1 LAVPAGIHEWEGSAH
16 EFIIVSVSDGV
27 ATLRIQRPAVS
38 NAIDITHHPRM
49 HLALD
54 QIQKGD
60 SGARAVVITG
70 SNDVF
75 CSGLDL
81 HSVDLK
87 TQEARQ
93 RAHFEMR
100 RFMDPLILR
109 LSGFRFPIVAA
120 VNGAAVGA
128 GMSLALASDIII
140 AGESAYFLPSFA
152 RLGLVPDAGITFH
165 LARRIGGGR
174 SLSSLMLAEKID
186 AKTALDWGLAYAVVP
201 DAEVVRARRPWRI
214 GSRPGRARCSA
225 RSARLHASTFD
236 NSLQE
241 QLRAERSAQ
250 EMTLETHDCVE
261 GVRAFFEKREPH
273 FSDRIAG
280 KAQAARGGPH
290 GARMSSGVVRQQP
303 PISRAP
309 ASYHPRLLGER
320 LFRQGAPL
328 HRFVSAS

>member
-1 LAVPAGIHEWEGSAH
+1 MRRGLNNISEGGRREIDGAWRSCEGAKRMNNLS
-16 EFIIVSVSDGV
+16 FTVSDGV
-27 ATLRIQRPAVS
+27 ATLAIQRTAVS
-38 NAIDITHHPRM
+38 NAIDITIIRAM

-54 QIQKGD
+54 QIQKGEG
-60 SGARAVVITG
+60 GARAVVITG

-87 TQEARQ
+87 SQEARQ

-140 AGESAYFLPSFA
+140 AGDNAYFLPSFA

-165 LARRIGGGR
+165 LARRIGAGR
-174 SLSSLMLAEKID
+174 SLSSLMLAERID

-201 DAEVVRARRPWRI
+201 AAEVVLRAQTVAHRLATGPCAVLGQI
-214 GSRPGRARCSA
+214 RA
-225 RSARLHASTFD
+225 LHASTFD
-236 NSLQE
+236 HSLQE

-250 EMTLETHDCVE
+250 EMTLENHDCVE

-273 FSDRIAG
+273 FT
-280 KAQAARGGPH
+280 
-290 GARMSSGVVRQQP
+290 
-303 PISRAP
+303 
-309 ASYHPRLLGER
+309 EN
-320 LFRQGAPL
+320 
-328 HRFVSAS
+328 

>member
-1 LAVPAGIHEWEGSAH
+1 MGSLS
-16 EFIIVSVSDGV
+16 FTVSDGV
-27 ATLRIQRPAVS
+27 ATLALQRSTCS
-38 NAIDITHHPRM
+38 NAIDITVIRAI

-54 QIQKGD
+54 QIQKGEG
-60 SGARAVVITG
+60 GAKAVVITG

-81 HSVDLK
+81 HSIDLK
-87 TQEARQ
+87 TAEARQ

-140 AGESAYFLPSFA
+140 
-152 RLGLVPDAGITFH
+152 
-165 LARRIGGGR
+165 
-174 SLSSLMLAEKID
+174 D

-201 DAEVVRARRPWRI
+201 AAELVVRAQAIAHRLATGPCAVLGQIRT
-214 GSRPGRARCSA
+214 
-225 RSARLHASTFD
+225 LHASTFD

-250 EMTLETHDCVE
+250 EMTLETQDCVE
-261 GVRAFFEKREPH
+261 GVRAFFEKREPN
-273 FSDRIAG
+273 FSE
-280 KAQAARGGPH
+280 H
-290 GARMSSGVVRQQP
+290 
-303 PISRAP
+303 
-309 ASYHPRLLGER
+309 
-320 LFRQGAPL
+320 
-328 HRFVSAS
+328 

>member
-1 LAVPAGIHEWEGSAH
+1 MSPLS
-16 EFIIVSVSDGV
+16 FTVSEGV
-27 ATLRIQRPAVS
+27 ATLSIQHPAVS
-38 NAIDITHHPRM
+38 NAIDITIIRAI

-70 SNDVF
+70 SDAVF

-81 HSVDLK
+81 HSIDLK
-87 TQEARQ
+87 TQQARQ

-128 GMSLALASDIII
+128 GMSLALASDIIVV
-140 AGESAYFLPSFA
+140 GESAYFCPSFA

-174 SLSSLMLAEKID
+174 SLAALMLAEKIP
-186 AKTALDWGLAYAVVP
+186 AKTAHEWGLAYSVVA
-201 DAEVVRARRPWRI
+201 DAEVLARAHEVAHRLATGPCAVLGQI
-214 GSRPGRARCSA
+214 
-225 RSARLHASTFD
+225 RSLHASTFD
-236 NSLQE
+236 HSLQE

-250 EMTLETHDCVE
+250 EMTLENHDCVE

-273 FSDRIAG
+273 FSE
-280 KAQAARGGPH
+280 H
-290 GARMSSGVVRQQP
+290 
-303 PISRAP
+303 
-309 ASYHPRLLGER
+309 
-320 LFRQGAPL
+320 
-328 HRFVSAS
+328 

>member
-1 LAVPAGIHEWEGSAH
+1 MSSL
-16 EFIIVSVSDGV
+16 SVAISDGV
-27 ATLRIQRPAVS
+27 ATLEIQRPQVS
-38 NAIDITHHPRM
+38 NAIDISIIRAM

-81 HSVDLK
+81 HSIDLK
-87 TQEARQ
+87 SQQARQ

-109 LSGFRFPIVAA
+109 LSGFRFPIIAA

-128 GMSLALASDIII
+128 GMSLALASDIIVV
-140 AGESAYFLPSFA
+140 GENGYFCPSFA

-174 SLSSLMLAEKID
+174 SLSALMLAEKIN
-186 AKTALDWGLAYAVVP
+186 ARTALDWGLAYSVVP
-201 DAEVVRARRPWRI
+201 DAEVVSRAQAMGRRLATGPCAVLGQI
-214 GSRPGRARCSA
+214 
-225 RSARLHASTFD
+225 RSLHASTFD

-273 FSDRIAG
+273 FSDR
-280 KAQAARGGPH
+280 
-290 GARMSSGVVRQQP
+290 
-303 PISRAP
+303 
-309 ASYHPRLLGER
+309 
-320 LFRQGAPL
+320 
-328 HRFVSAS
+328 

>member
-1 LAVPAGIHEWEGSAH
+1 MTHSLSFQVN
-16 EFIIVSVSDGV
+16 DGV
-27 ATLRIQRPAVS
+27 ATLSLHRAAVS
-38 NAIDITHHPRM
+38 NAIDITIIRAM
-49 HLALD
+49 HVALD
-54 QIQKGD
+54 QIQKSD
-60 SGARAVVITG
+60 SGARAVVLTG
-70 SNDVF
+70 SNEVF

-81 HSVDLK
+81 HSIDLK
-87 TQEARQ
+87 SHEARQ

-128 GMSLALASDIII
+128 GMSLALASDIIVP
-140 AGESAYFLPSFA
+140 GKSAYFHPSFA

-186 AKTALDWGLAYAVVP
+186 AKTALDWGLAYEVVP
-201 DAEVVRARRPWRI
+201 DCRGGVPRA
-214 GSRPGRARCSA
+214 GARAAA
-225 RSARLHASTFD
+225 RDRTLAVLGQIRALNASTFD

-250 EMTLETHDCVE
+250 EMSLETHDCVE

-273 FSDRIAG
+273 FSE
-280 KAQAARGGPH
+280 H
-290 GARMSSGVVRQQP
+290 
-303 PISRAP
+303 
-309 ASYHPRLLGER
+309 
-320 LFRQGAPL
+320 
-328 HRFVSAS
+328 

>member
-1 LAVPAGIHEWEGSAH
+1 MNSLSFTVT
-16 EFIIVSVSDGV
+16 DGV
-27 ATLRIQRPAVS
+27 ATLSIQRPAVS
-38 NAIDITHHPRM
+38 NAIDITIIRAM

-87 TQEARQ
+87 TLQARQ

-140 AGESAYFLPSFA
+140 VGENAFFCPSFA

-174 SLSSLMLAEKID
+174 SLGLVD
-186 AKTALDWGLAYAVVP
+186 AGGKDS
-201 DAEVVRARRPWRI
+201 RQNRPRL
-214 GSRPGRARCSA
+214 GSRLRGGAGCRGGRACAGGGAPA
-225 RSARLHASTFD
+225 RTRPVRGARPDSFPARID
-236 NSLQE
+236 
-241 QLRAERSAQ
+241 LRQFA
-250 EMTLETHDCVE
+250 
-261 GVRAFFEKREPH
+261 
-273 FSDRIAG
+273 AG
-280 KAQAARGGPH
+280 TAARG
-290 GARMSSGVVRQQP
+290 AQRSGDD
-303 PISRAP
+303 AGD
-309 ASYHPRLLGER
+309 A
-320 LFRQGAPL
+320 
-328 HRFVSAS
+328 

>member
-1 LAVPAGIHEWEGSAH
+1 MNSLS
-16 EFIIVSVSDGV
+16 FTVSDGV
-27 ATLRIQRPAVS
+27 ATLALQRSTCS
-38 NAIDITHHPRM
+38 NAIDISVIRAV

-60 SGARAVVITG
+60 SGAKAVVITG

-81 HSVDLK
+81 HSIDLK

-128 GMSLALASDIII
+128 GMSLALASDILVV
-140 AGESAYFLPSFA
+140 GESAYFCPSFA

-174 SLSSLMLAEKID
+174 SLSALMLAEKID

-201 DAEVVRARRPWRI
+201 ASEVVARAQDVARRLAS
-214 GSRPGRARCSA
+214 GPG
-225 RSARLHASTFD
+225 
-236 NSLQE
+236 
-241 QLRAERSAQ
+241 
-250 EMTLETHDCVE
+250 
-261 GVRAFFEKREPH
+261 
-273 FSDRIAG
+273 
-280 KAQAARGGPH
+280 
-290 GARMSSGVVRQQP
+290 
-303 PISRAP
+303 
-309 ASYHPRLLGER
+309 
-320 LFRQGAPL
+320 
-328 HRFVSAS
+328 

>member
-1 LAVPAGIHEWEGSAH
+1 MSGSLSIKVA
-16 EFIIVSVSDGV
+16 EGV
-27 ATLRIQRPAVS
+27 ASLTIQRAVGCNS
-38 NAIDITHHPRM
+38 IDIGIIRAL

-60 SGARAVVITG
+60 SGARALVLTG

-81 HSVDLK
+81 KSVDLK

-109 LSGFRFPIVAA
+109 LSSFRFPIVAA

-128 GMSLALASDIII
+128 GMSLALACDIII
-140 AGESAYFLPSFA
+140 AAESAYFLPSFA

-186 AKTALDWGLAYAVVP
+186 SKTALAWGLAYAVVP
-201 DAEVVRARRPWRI
+201 DAEVVTRAQVVAHRLATGPCAVLGQI
-214 GSRPGRARCSA
+214 
-225 RSARLHASTFD
+225 RSLHASSFD

-261 GVRAFFEKREPH
+261 GVRAFFEKREPN
-273 FSDRIAG
+273 FS
-280 KAQAARGGPH
+280 
-290 GARMSSGVVRQQP
+290 
-303 PISRAP
+303 
-309 ASYHPRLLGER
+309 ER
-320 LFRQGAPL
+320 
-328 HRFVSAS
+328 

>member
-1 LAVPAGIHEWEGSAH
+1 MNASSLS
-16 EFIIVSVSDGV
+16 STVSDGV
-27 ATLRIQRPAVS
+27 AILRIQRPAVS
-38 NAIDITHHPRM
+38 NAIDITIIRAM

-70 SNDVF
+70 SNEVF

-87 TQEARQ
+87 TQAARQ

-109 LSGFRFPIVAA
+109 LSSFRFPIVAA

-128 GMSLALASDIII
+128 GMSLALASDIIVV
-140 AGESAYFLPSFA
+140 GENAYFCPSFA

-174 SLSSLMLAEKID
+174 SLAALMLAEKIP
-186 AKTALDWGLAYAVVP
+186 AKTALEWGLAYTVVP
-201 DAEVVRARRPWRI
+201 DAEVVTRAQAVAHRLATGPCAVLGQI
-214 GSRPGRARCSA
+214 
-225 RSARLHASTFD
+225 RSLHASAFD

-273 FSDRIAG
+273 FSE
-280 KAQAARGGPH
+280 H
-290 GARMSSGVVRQQP
+290 
-303 PISRAP
+303 
-309 ASYHPRLLGER
+309 
-320 LFRQGAPL
+320 
-328 HRFVSAS
+328 

>member
-1 LAVPAGIHEWEGSAH
+1 MSSLS
-16 EFIIVSVSDGV
+16 FTVSDCV
-27 ATLRIQRPAVS
+27 ATLSIQRPAVS
-38 NAIDITHHPRM
+38 NAIDITIIRAM
-49 HLALD
+49 HVALD
-54 QIQKGD
+54 KIQKGD

-70 SNDVF
+70 SNEVF

-128 GMSLALASDIII
+128 GMSLALASDIIVT
-140 AGESAYFLPSFA
+140 GESAYFLPSFA

-174 SLSSLMLAEKID
+174 SLSSLMLAEKIH
-186 AKTALDWGLAYAVVP
+186 AKAAHEWGLAYAVVP
-201 DAEVVRARRPWRI
+201 DAEVLSHAQGLAHRLAI
-214 GSRPGRARCSA
+214 GPCAVLGQI
-225 RSARLHASTFD
+225 RSLHASTFD

-273 FSDRIAG
+273 FSED
-280 KAQAARGGPH
+280 
-290 GARMSSGVVRQQP
+290 
-303 PISRAP
+303 
-309 ASYHPRLLGER
+309 
-320 LFRQGAPL
+320 
-328 HRFVSAS
+328 

>member
-1 LAVPAGIHEWEGSAH
+1 MNTLG
-16 EFIIVSVSDGV
+16 FTVSDGV
-27 ATLRIQRPAVS
+27 ATLELQRGSVS
-38 NAIDITHHPRM
+38 NAIDITVIRAM
-49 HLALD
+49 HTALD

-81 HSVDLK
+81 HSIDLE

-109 LSGFRFPIVAA
+109 LSGFRYPIVAA

-128 GMSLALASDIII
+128 GMSLALASDIIV
-140 AGESAYFLPSFA
+140 AGENAYFLPSFA

-165 LARRIGGGR
+165 LARRVGGGR
-174 SLSSLMLAEKID
+174 SLAALMLAQRID
-186 AKTALDWGLAYAVVP
+186 AKTALEWGLAYAVVP
-201 DAEVVRARRPWRI
+201 AAEVMLRAHELAHRLASGPI
-214 GSRPGRARCSA
+214 AVLGQIRALQASA
-225 RSARLHASTFD
+225 FD

-250 EMTLETHDCVE
+250 EMSLETHDCVE

-273 FSDRIAG
+273 FSG
-280 KAQAARGGPH
+280 H
-290 GARMSSGVVRQQP
+290 
-303 PISRAP
+303 
-309 ASYHPRLLGER
+309 
-320 LFRQGAPL
+320 
-328 HRFVSAS
+328 